1 MDAITVLVVED
12 EGIVG
17 LDLRNQLNALGY
29 AVVDV
34 VASGKRAIEKAEE
47 THPDLVLMDV
57 RLKGELDGIQAA
69 QAIVDRFDTP
79 IVFLTALVDEET
91 IERAKTIKHHGY
103 LVKPF
108 MAHELE
114 GAIQEAMR

>member
-47 THPDLVLMDV
+47 THPDLVLLDV

-69 QAIVDRFDTP
+69 QASVDRF
-79 IVFLTALVDEET
+79 DEET